1 MNLEDILKK
10 FILSTISLVLLLIFS
25 SCSVFE
31 KSTKSEEPTV
41 KSDSTAFDPALLVNE
56 LMEEARLKYIDA
68 LASQDIGFTEGTIK
82 SYEAALTKINRLSY
96 YPYIEENAA
105 YNELEN
111 SIVEDYQKYLNELD
125 ELPTG
130 LSISAYE
137 EWMNNAAP
145 ELALEDSVSE
155 SDDSSNARISDVI
168 VVGEFPL
175 EVNRYVEKYIEYFTG
190 RGRANMELWL

>member
-155 SDDSSNARISDVI
+155 SDDSSNALSRIGFHITISPLSPLRP
-168 VVGEFPL
+168 FPIS
-175 EVNRYVEKYIEYFTG
+175 VDQSS
-190 RGRANMELWL
+190 